1 MGSKAGT
8 AQAAAFHSPMISRTE
23 ALLMLGGASLMLSI
37 AMGLRQS
44 FGLFQTPV
52 VKDLGIAT
60 ADFAMAIAVQNLVWG
75 IAGPVAGALV
85 DKYGTR
91 WVALGGALL
100 WILGLTVMWLASNSL
115 MIMLGCGILIGIAQA
130 ATTVGVAAKIAAQ
143 VVVPGRR
150 SFAFGLV
157 SAAGSIGTIF
167 VAPLGQMMIASY
179 DWRVGVLAFIG
190 IATLMLP
197 AVWFGSRIDS
207 IAQAGRSSSGL
218 PASAT
223 ASSASA
229 SQSFAEVLTEA
240 RAHKGY
246 VVMSLAYFVCGLQLA
261 FLTTHL
267 PSYLATCGMDPML
280 GAQAL
285 ATIGLFNVFGS
296 WLFGWLGDIYRK
308 RTLLGLVYLIRAV
321 VVTIYFITPV
331 TPASTLIF
339 AAVMGMLWLSVIPL
353 VNGLVLDIFGVKYL
367 STLTG
372 IAFFSH
378 QIGSFL
384 GAWGGG
390 FIFDHLG
397 SYDRAVQFTVIIGF
411 IAGFAQ
417 LLMYD
422 KPTERMAQAKLQPAE

>member
-1 MGSKAGT
+1 MGSEAGKA
-8 AQAAAFHSPMISRTE
+8 APSAFHLPTISRTQ

-37 AMGLRQS
+37 AMGMRQS

-60 ADFAMAIAVQNLVWG
+60 ADFAMAIAIQNLAWG
-75 IAGPVAGALV
+75 MAGPLAGALV

-100 WILGLTVMWLASNSL
+100 WVLGLCVMWQANSSL
-115 MIMLGCGILIGIAQA
+115 MIMLGCGIMIGIAQA

-150 SFAFGLV
+150 SFAFGVV

-179 DWRVGVLAFIG
+179 DWRIGVLGFIG
-190 IATLMLP
+190 IAMLMIP
-197 AVWFGSRIDS
+197 AVWVGSRIDR
-207 IAQAGRSSSGL
+207 IARNNRA
-218 PASAT
+218 AT
-223 ASSASA
+223 ATSGGAPSQA
-229 SQSFAEVLTEA
+229 QSFSEVLSEA

-308 RTLLGLVYLIRAV
+308 RTLLGLVYLTRAV

-339 AAVMGMLWLSVIPL
+339 AAIMGMLWLSVIPL

-422 KPTERMAQAKLQPAE
+422 KPTERMAQARLQPAE